1 VAPAHA
7 AFAGKNSFLT
17 AVPMAEMEE
26 LVAPSM
32 WLVTG
37 INGLYLTFN
46 SNHSGKLVGE
56 EMAKDEEKM
65 EKVERI

>member
-1 VAPAHA
+1 
-7 AFAGKNSFLT
+7 
-17 AVPMAEMEE
+17 MAEMEE
-26 LVAPSM
+26 LVARFM
-32 WLVTG
+32 WSVTG

-65 EKVERI
+65 EKAERT